1 MFGND
6 VIPAST
12 GGAFTAVGR
21 IVNQAPNTSGGYG
34 YDQANYGLFI
44 EVTGGTKIMESVQM
58 QL

>member
-34 YDQANYGLFI
+34 YDQANYGLLL
-44 EVTGGTKIMESVQM
+44 K
-58 QL
+58 